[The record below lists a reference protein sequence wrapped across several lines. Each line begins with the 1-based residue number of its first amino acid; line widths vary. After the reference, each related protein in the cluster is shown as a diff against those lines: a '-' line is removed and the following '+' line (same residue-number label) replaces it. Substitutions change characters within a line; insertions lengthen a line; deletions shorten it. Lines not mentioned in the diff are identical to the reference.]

1 MADGNLSFGLI
12 FVLCASALVA
22 VAKGTAE
29 DKSHHL
35 LFQRAAG
42 AQDVLLNSIEEGNF
56 DLNQLLNLTVDINSA
71 TELLG
76 GTLGVYYSIPR
87 SVIDIIRPGPLPYG
101 KHKPSVKSDHMHVII
116 CDIIDLLLQSCFF
129 PP

>member
-12 FVLCASALVA
+12 FILCAPALVA
-22 VAKGTAE
+22 AVAQGTAE

-35 LFQRAAG
+35 LFQRVAR
-42 AQDVLLNSIEEGNF
+42 AQDVLLNSIENGNF
-56 DLNQLLNLTVDINSA
+56 DINQLLNLTVDINSA
-71 TELLG
+71 TELLV

-101 KHKPSVKSDHMHVII
+101 KRKPSINVELTVTTCM
-116 CDIIDLLLQSCFF
+116 
-129 PP
+129 